1 MHPSTDACKPTRPKT
16 CRNTTFTRLERARPS
31 TKSRHIIGAHC
42 RGCYPARVTVYPYSG
57 YVKRTNPITRHAMSL
72 TWTLKR
78 MRSNQHNISHSHSH
92 TTSCYLFLSTHGRT
106 LISSNVS
113 IGASYS
119 RSPESIVALL
129 PERPGLPKA
138 VGSSQ
143 ICGGPPFAV

>member
-1 MHPSTDACKPTRPKT
+1 MMCATLLDPNQPNQCIRASPV
-16 CRNTTFTRLERARPS
+16 RAREHQIRAPE
-31 TKSRHIIGAHC
+31 KGILGEMR

-72 TWTLKR
+72 TWSLKR

-106 LISSNVS
+106 LISSDVS